1 MRPDVSRVECSLGIF
16 EFLRAPR
23 TSTESTSQ
31 LLAIV
36 SAFYQSNQR
45 TITIFSSLSFSG
57 LVRSRDGSHLSPNT
71 QPFISLP
78 SPNIQSAKVRATLVK
93 MHYLMRNG
101 KRWSTCCMQQDLVA
115 LKRAP
120 SYSFAEFPSRS
131 LRKFIALLFPGSKK
145 VSSHFVV
152 RLWSFV
158 AVALSLSVLVFSVR
172 TKLDPLD
179 REGLLARA

>member
-1 MRPDVSRVECSLGIF
+1 MRPDLSRVECSLGIF

-36 SAFYQSNQR
+36 SAFYQSHQR

-78 SPNIQSAKVRATLVK
+78 SPNIQSAKVSKSYTCENALFNEKWEEVKYVLHAT
-93 MHYLMRNG
+93 RFSG
-101 KRWSTCCMQQDLVA
+101 IE

-120 SYSFAEFPSRS
+120 SFAEFPSRS

-152 RLWSFV
+152 RL
-158 AVALSLSVLVFSVR
+158 
-172 TKLDPLD
+172 
-179 REGLLARA
+179 

>member
-45 TITIFSSLSFSG
+45 TITIFASLSFSG

-78 SPNIQSAKVRATLVK
+78 SPNIQSAKVSKSYTCENALFNEKWEEVKYVLHATRLSGIEESSLLFVRWIPFEVIAKVYCFIVPRVEEGVKSLCSATLVLCCCGLVSL
-93 MHYLMRNG
+93 YLCFLCAQN
-101 KRWSTCCMQQDLVA
+101 W
-115 LKRAP
+115 
-120 SYSFAEFPSRS
+120 
-131 LRKFIALLFPGSKK
+131 I
-145 VSSHFVV
+145 H
-152 RLWSFV
+152 
-158 AVALSLSVLVFSVR
+158 
-172 TKLDPLD
+172 
-179 REGLLARA
+179 